1 MKTKYGTWVGLA
13 AALIAGCGGGGGTA
27 ESDGST
33 TAAGPARRLGAQAS
47 ADMVVQLRPGTSLE
61 GLLAGQGL
69 TLVDRFGSR
78 PIFRLRAPA
87 GADAEFVLAMLR
99 QHPGVRFAELNAR
112 NDAPESRRNTAWTIG
127 GDAGVF
133 SAQWAPQ
140 ALRLSAAHASAVG
153 TGVRVAVLD
162 TGADLTHP
170 ALAGQWARDS
180 SARVLGRDFVDD
192 DADPSEAGGVA
203 DAGFGHGTHVAG
215 LVALAAPG
223 ARILPVRVLDA
234 QGVGNAWVL
243 AEAIAWAL
251 DPDGDAITDDGAH
264 VINLSLGSTAKTE
277 LLKLV
282 TDLATCEFDD
292 DDDDIRDSGF
302 DADRARCAAG
312 KAAVVLAAAGN
323 SGLDTEMLYP
333 AAEGV
338 KGTLSVAAS
347 TALRRMAP
355 FSNFGSWINIA
366 APGELV
372 ISAVPGGGYGTWSG
386 TSMASPLA
394 AGVAALVLSTPA
406 KDGDPVRSA
415 LRQWRPE
422 DVSKRLTDRSA
433 YLCGTSLR
441 QVDAAA
447 AVLDV
452 QAPDVA
458 CP

>member
-1 MKTKYGTWVGLA
+1 MKTTHGTWGSLV

-27 ESDGST
+27 ESGTNT
-33 TAAGPARRLGAQAS
+33 TAAGLALQLGVQAS
-47 ADMVVQLRPGTSLE
+47 ADVVVQLRPGTSLE
-61 GLLAGQGL
+61 GLLAGQAL

-87 GADAEFVLAMLR
+87 GANAEFVLAMLR

-127 GDAGVF
+127 VDAGVY

-223 ARILPVRVLDA
+223 ARIMPVRVLDA

-243 AEAIAWAL
+243 AEAMAWAL
-251 DPDGDAITDDGAH
+251 DPDGDATTDDGAH
-264 VINLSLGSTAKTE
+264 VINLSLGSTTKTE
-277 LLKLV
+277 LLKTV

-292 DDDDIRDSGF
+292 DDDDFRDSGF

-338 KGTLSVAAS
+338 KGTLSVSAS
-347 TALRRMAP
+347 TAQRRMAS
-355 FSNFGSWINIA
+355 FSNFGSWINVA

-372 ISAVPGGGYGTWSG
+372 TSTVPGGGYGTWSG

-406 KDGDPVRSA
+406 KDGDPARSA

-422 DVSKRLTDRSA
+422 DVSKRLTDRSV
-433 YLCGTSLR
+433 YLCGTSFR
-441 QVDAAA
+441 QIDAAA

-452 QAPDVA
+452 QGPDVP